1 MDHDF
6 TQQRQSWLE
15 LVPDPYRQSFAGRIF
30 EALDLVEIMVIKA
43 VVHGLESGLDIGEVH
58 YPAGLSIDVA
68 ADVQLDTEGMT
79 VQARAFVSGRNIGQ
93 PVRRFEGEDF
103 ENVHRWALRIGL
115 CRTQGLAVRCV
126 RAWTVRWWYG
136 CYRTGGVSQ

>member
-6 TQQRQSWLE
+6 AQQRQCWLE
-15 LVPDPYRQSFAGRIF
+15 LVPDPYRQPFAGRIF

-43 VVHGLESGLDIGEVH
+43 VVHWLESGLDIGEVH
-58 YPAGLSIDVA
+58 HPAGPWIQVA
-68 ADVQLDTEGMT
+68 TDVQLDSEGMT

-103 ENVHRWALRIGL
+103 ENVHGLALRIGL
-115 CRTQGLAVRCV
+115 CRTQGRAVRCV
-126 RAWTVRWWYG
+126 RAWTVDGGYG
-136 CYRTGGVSQ
+136 CNQIARVSY